1 MTQNHQPILIVD
13 LCVLLDALPIRAELS
28 FHAVVVSLNQVLM
41 TVELLDANPMPEIA
55 RDRKDGSAVERAEQ
69 QNKRERTWDLNEG
82 YTAEKTE

>member
-1 MTQNHQPILIVD
+1 MTQNHQLILIVD

-55 RDRKDGSAVERAEQ
+55 RDRKDGSAVESAEQ